1 MKKNSTKVSNS
12 IDPHTGLYGKS
23 SPSIETAENMTIPR
37 KSTSAERLHSAASSS
52 SLNVQDENG
61 VDDRQASYS
70 LANLTNGGKQVSM
83 TDMDRQYLNML
94 DNREGFGICP
104 SHDSPT
110 KSIVKKTSMELVNRN
125 LSPTRQAMHKQ
136 IGGRIIQENEVKL
149 AQTLDEN
156 QGLQKQLVKKN
167 QERDRVQYKY
177 AKTQSNF
184 IEIMRELTRFRK
196 EFNECHSLRSKLI
209 LTKTICKDV
218 NGLIKLNQ
226 EIIDDDQK
234 YLTGF
239 QNKKNN
245 LFFRR

>member
-1 MKKNSTKVSNS
+1 
-12 IDPHTGLYGKS
+12 
-23 SPSIETAENMTIPR
+23 
-37 KSTSAERLHSAASSS
+37 
-52 SLNVQDENG
+52 
-61 VDDRQASYS
+61 
-70 LANLTNGGKQVSM
+70 
-83 TDMDRQYLNML
+83 
-94 DNREGFGICP
+94 
-104 SHDSPT
+104 
-110 KSIVKKTSMELVNRN
+110 
-125 LSPTRQAMHKQ
+125 MHKQ

-218 NGLIKLNQ
+218 NGLIKLN
-226 EIIDDDQK
+226 
-234 YLTGF
+234 
-239 QNKKNN
+239 
-245 LFFRR
+245 

>member
-1 MKKNSTKVSNS
+1 
-12 IDPHTGLYGKS
+12 
-23 SPSIETAENMTIPR
+23 
-37 KSTSAERLHSAASSS
+37 
-52 SLNVQDENG
+52 
-61 VDDRQASYS
+61 
-70 LANLTNGGKQVSM
+70 M

-94 DNREGFGICP
+94 DNREGFGISP
-104 SHDSPT
+104 SHGSPT